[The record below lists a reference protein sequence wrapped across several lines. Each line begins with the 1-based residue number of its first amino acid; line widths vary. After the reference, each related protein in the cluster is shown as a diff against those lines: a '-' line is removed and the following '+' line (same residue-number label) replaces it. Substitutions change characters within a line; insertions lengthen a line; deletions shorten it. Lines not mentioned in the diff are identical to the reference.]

1 MINDDNNVCTADRP
15 MCDLIDNNI
24 LVATKA
30 RWHIMDY
37 NIHSA
42 TKWVMM
48 DDSYIFT
55 LARAKSWWIVD
66 NIHI

>member
-1 MINDDNNVCTADRP
+1 MTKDDNNVYTADRP

-37 NIHSA
+37 NIH
-42 TKWVMM
+42 TTTEWVMM